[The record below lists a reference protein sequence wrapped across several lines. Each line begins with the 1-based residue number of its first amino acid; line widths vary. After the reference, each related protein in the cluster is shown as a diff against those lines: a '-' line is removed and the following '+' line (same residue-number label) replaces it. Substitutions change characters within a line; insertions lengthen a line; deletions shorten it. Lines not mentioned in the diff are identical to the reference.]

1 MSVQV
6 KNKFVEL
13 GKIRKFYLSIDGMHG
28 GGGNGTRARVMLLGR
43 FRLDEENI
51 QISRGKKSTFSTIQK
66 IQTLML
72 SAFWICRPP

>member
-28 GGGNGTRARVMLLGR
+28 GGGGHGGGNGTRARVMLLGG
-43 FRLDEENI
+43 
-51 QISRGKKSTFSTIQK
+51 SG
-66 IQTLML
+66 
-72 SAFWICRPP
+72 